1 MAFEL
6 KVDANYVVVTDTAT
20 SEIRGSFPINHCA
33 YRETDDTFV
42 ILENI
47 DTEVETILKTDIALG
62 LWVDASA
69 VAFTESTL
77 RQWLRVNTGFKS
89 AGGGSSAIGDLLT
102 KTGQTTSYR
111 TGDDGDIEAGRLSS
125 FDRLKADNP
134 FGNDFRFSDELGTQT
149 YANNIVIDWS
159 TYDGSEVLGYYVGDN
174 TTNRLWDD
182 AIDWGV
188 ALSVGTFTSGWR
200 LANVLEYIN
209 VCDYGQTSGY
219 PLNYAP
225 FNTNFNLWTS
235 TTVAASTGRAYR
247 YQGYAMETRTSTK
260 SSGSYATIATR
271 NFTVS
276 GTTLS

>member
-1 MAFEL
+1 
-6 KVDANYVVVTDTAT
+6 
-20 SEIRGSFPINHCA
+20 
-33 YRETDDTFV
+33 
-42 ILENI
+42 
-47 DTEVETILKTDIALG
+47 
-62 LWVDASA
+62 
-69 VAFTESTL
+69 
-77 RQWLRVNTGFKS
+77 
-89 AGGGSSAIGDLLT
+89 
-102 KTGQTTSYR
+102 
-111 TGDDGDIEAGRLSS
+111 
-125 FDRLKADNP
+125 
-134 FGNDFRFSDELGTQT
+134 
-149 YANNIVIDWS
+149 VIDWS

-174 TTNRLWDD
+174 QTNRLWND

-260 SSGSYATIATR
+260 SSGSYATVATR
-271 NFTVS
+271 DFTVT
-276 GTTLS
+276 GTTLT

>member
-1 MAFEL
+1 MAV
-6 KVDANYVVVTDTAT
+6 KIYKSDGQTVVDDGVNVIISNFAYIEYGETITIVDNESYNNVWNDFWYRLQQEDGSPCGATKAEVLDYLATTTECGGVAPAT
-20 SEIRGSFPINHCA
+20 S
-33 YRETDDTFV
+33 
-42 ILENI
+42 
-47 DTEVETILKTDIALG
+47 
-62 LWVDASA
+62 
-69 VAFTESTL
+69 
-77 RQWLRVNTGFKS
+77 
-89 AGGGSSAIGDLLT
+89 IGDLLV

-125 FDRLKADNP
+125 FDRLKANNP
-134 FGNDFRFSDELGTQT
+134 FDNDSRFTDENGEQTYGND
-149 YANNIVIDWS
+149 IVIDWS

-182 AIDWGV
+182 AIDWGL
-188 ALSVGTFTSGWR
+188 ALSIGTFTSGWR
-200 LANVLEYIN
+200 LANVREYLN

-235 TTVAASTGRAYR
+235 TTFEGSNTRAYR
-247 YQGYAMETRTSTK
+247 YQSYAMEIRTATK

-276 GTTLS
+276 GRTLS